1 MAITTNGKQL
11 SPLKA
16 AAVLGGA
23 IAVFIGILG
32 VLGWTLRRPFLIS
45 FGPGYI
51 PIAISTCI
59 LFCIQGAILVLR
71 TLRTEHARHWLVVTV
86 VSLTAIFGIS
96 IFAGYVFNSDSNVER
111 LLFHSEQFAQ
121 FPANRMS
128 PFTGILFF
136 FSGLSLLASL
146 RNNHRKITSDF
157 IVLLAAPAA
166 LTGTIGS
173 MAYLYG
179 TPLLYAGPI
188 IPLALTTCL
197 AFMSLGFGLIA
208 AAGSGAS
215 MLKPLSGSSIRAS
228 LLRFFV
234 PLGVLAAIGS
244 NILQQ
249 AVTNLN
255 SAIVSG
261 ISAVFWA
268 AVTVVLVIE
277 AARRFER
284 ILDEAET
291 ERVFAQKELL
301 RVQQDWKRTFDSV
314 PDLVA
319 ILDNQH
325 RIVRMNR
332 AMADRL
338 GKNPEEC
345 IGRPCYEVVHGEAKA
360 PAFCPHDSTCRD
372 GAEHVTDVFEPR
384 LGGHFLISTTPIHD
398 KQGLLKGIVHVAR
411 DITRQKQAEAALQEA
426 HNRLDAIIEFLPDAT
441 FVIDRDGK
449 VIAWNRSMEEITGVS
464 KADILYM
471 GNYEYAIPFYGERR
485 PVLIDLL
492 LDPDPELEVGA
503 YQCVRRDGD
512 LLIGETFTPQAFG
525 GRGAYVWSTASVLR
539 NSSGE
544 VIGAIQSIRDIT
556 ERKRVEDLTRIRLN
570 LLEFAHSHS
579 LEELL
584 QKTLDEVGSLTN
596 SPIGFYHF
604 VEEDQETLSLQAWS
618 TRTVKEFCRAEGK
631 GLHYGIEQAGVWV
644 DCVRERKPVIHND
657 YSALSHCKGLPAG
670 HAPVIRELVAPII
683 RLDRIVAILGIGNKA
698 TDYTDKDVEI
708 VSYLA
713 DVAWE
718 ITQRKRA
725 EEALR
730 ESEETFRSL
739 FDEHAAV
746 KFIIDPNTGTIL
758 NANKAAAA
766 FYGWSR
772 ETLMQMNIRQINTL
786 PPSEIKERMQEAR
799 DGRQTLFEFRH
810 RLSDGS
816 IRDVEVFSSRI
827 TTHGHVHSII
837 HDITE
842 RRRAEKERE
851 KLISELQEAL
861 ASVKTLKGLLPICAW
876 CKKIRDDEG
885 YWNKLEAYIGRHSEV
900 SFSHG
905 ICPDCA
911 QKVREHM
918 DQEQKGEILP

>member
-1 MAITTNGKQL
+1 MESTGDRKRL
-11 SPLKA
+11 SLLKA
-16 AAVLGGA
+16 AAVLGGS

-45 FGPGYI
+45 FGPNYI

-59 LFCIQGAILVLR
+59 VFCIQGAILILR
-71 TLRTEHARHWLVVTV
+71 TLRPEHAWRWLVVTG
-86 VSLTAIFGIS
+86 VSLTSIFGIS
-96 IFAGYVFNSDSNVER
+96 IFAGYVLNFDTNFER

-128 PFTGILFF
+128 PFTGMLFF

-146 RNNHRKITSDF
+146 RNNPGKTNSDL

-166 LTGTIGS
+166 LTGMIGS

-179 TPLLYAGPI
+179 TPLLYAGPV

-197 AFMSLGFGLIA
+197 AFMFLGFGLVA
-208 AAGSGAS
+208 SAGSGAS
-215 MLKPLSGSSIRAS
+215 LLKPLTGSSIRAS

-268 AVTVVLVIE
+268 VVTVVLVVE
-277 AARRFER
+277 AARIIER
-284 ILDEAET
+284 ILDEAKT
-291 ERVFAQKELL
+291 ERALAEKELL
-301 RVQQDWKRTFDSV
+301 RVQQDWKLTFDSV
-314 PDLVA
+314 PDLIA
-319 ILDNQH
+319 ILDDQH

-338 GKNPEEC
+338 GKSAEEY
-345 IGRPCYEVVHGEAKA
+345 IGRPCYEVVYGEAEA

-372 GAEHVTDVFEPR
+372 GTEHVTDVLEPR
-384 LGGHFLISTTPIHD
+384 LGGHFLISATPIHD
-398 KQGLLKGIVHVAR
+398 EQGQLMGIVHVAR
-411 DITRQKQAEAALQEA
+411 DITRHKQAEKALQEA

-441 FVIDRDGK
+441 FVIDRSGK
-449 VIAWNRSMEEITGVS
+449 VIAWNRSMEEMSGVS
-464 KADILYM
+464 KADILHKSD
-471 GNYEYAIPFYGERR
+471 YEYALPFYGERR

-492 LDPDPELEVGA
+492 LRPDPDLEASA
-503 YQCVRRDGD
+503 YESTSRDGD
-512 LLIGETFTPQAFG
+512 LLIGETFTPRAFG

-556 ERKRVEDLTRIRLN
+556 ERKRAEDLTRIRLS
-570 LLEFAHSHS
+570 LLEFAHTHS

-584 QKTLDEVGSLTN
+584 QKTLDEVGVLTD

-618 TRTVKEFCRAEGK
+618 TRTVKEFCRAEGT
-631 GLHYGIEQAGVWV
+631 GLHYGIGQAGVWV

-657 YSALSHCKGLPAG
+657 YPALSHRKGLPAG

-683 RLDRIVAILGIGNKA
+683 RLDRIVAILGVGNKA
-698 TDYTDKDVEI
+698 TDYNDKDVEI

-746 KFIIDPNTGTIL
+746 KLIIDPNTGAII
-758 NANKAAAA
+758 NANKAAAT

-786 PPSEIKERMQEAR
+786 PPGEVKERMNEAR
-799 DGRQTLFEFRH
+799 DGRQTLFEFQH
-810 RLSDGS
+810 RLCDGS

-827 TTHGHVHSII
+827 TMHGHVHSII

-851 KLISELQEAL
+851 KLITELQEAL

-885 YWNKLEAYIGRHSEV
+885 YWNKLEAYLGRHSEV

-911 QKVREHM
+911 KEVQEHL
-918 DQEQKGEILP
+918 DQEQ